1 MTTKSL
7 STHALELSRELLDDI
22 ELDRLEPEK
31 LLYKCSRLAR
41 LAGSEEIQAWLGFE
55 MHGYSNEPLSI
66 KYMTL
71 TARWTNYEKQEGYW
85 GPFAL
90 QLDNLKTANAKLANL
105 KLPNIS
111 GDWAL

>member
-41 LAGSEEIQAWLGFE
+41 LAGSE
-55 MHGYSNEPLSI
+55 
-66 KYMTL
+66 
-71 TARWTNYEKQEGYW
+71 
-85 GPFAL
+85 
-90 QLDNLKTANAKLANL
+90 D
-105 KLPNIS
+105 IS
-111 GDWAL
+111 AEQQQ